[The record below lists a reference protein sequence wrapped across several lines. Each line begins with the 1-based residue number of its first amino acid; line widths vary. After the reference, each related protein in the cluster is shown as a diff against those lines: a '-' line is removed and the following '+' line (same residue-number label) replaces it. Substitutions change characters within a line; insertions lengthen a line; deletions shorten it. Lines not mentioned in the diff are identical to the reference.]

1 VMAMVMVMVVMFM
14 VITRII
20 LTTHDH
26 AQVQLG
32 PRQSKPGRR
41 GAAFDCEDP

>member
-1 VMAMVMVMVVMFM
+1 MAMVMVMVVKLT

-26 AQVQLG
+26 AQVQLLG